1 MKDLN
6 LKSLKYRAI
15 APVIGVKQ
23 NIEGARYN
31 YKQSTENQEDMTT
44 AMAYYSA
51 LNSIRRERRRNIR
64 YKNGEQWSD
73 FVPDPDNPGKMI
85 EEQALIVRQGK
96 NPLKHNFIQQYIRN
110 IAGQAVVSERKSVV
124 ICRSTDDI
132 ELGEM
137 LTNALQQCTEL
148 NRFDSLRINA
158 VEELILAGIVVGKV
172 RYDFWSEKNRGDAR
186 IDNVN
191 FERVF
196 FNTDI
201 EDPRFMND
209 VNFIGEIHDYTY
221 EDLLRNFASTLEDEE
236 ELSHIYSNHKNRSLV
251 SAQEMKSSKMDTV
264 NISGSSV
271 TGDKCRVLEIW
282 KKQGRWVTYIHDY
295 GTGEEYVSFMT
306 LAEVEQV
313 NKQRKQQL
321 KDLGLDSDSIN
332 VTLYAEE
339 KYEHFWNV
347 KFLTADGWQLK
358 AMETP
363 YTHESHPYV
372 VSVLPMNNGG
382 IRSAIGDLID
392 SQRYINRLI
401 VLIDSIISNS
411 AKGVLMIPESA
422 IPEGLTIDD
431 FASEYVKSDGMIVY
445 RDKVGGDKPYQIT
458 KNSTNIGAT
467 DMLSLQHALFK
478 EISGLSGALQGHQAS
493 SNKPAS
499 LYAQEAQNS
508 SLNFAVLFKSLSLYE
523 KAVSEKTLKV
533 IMQYYTDTRYVDIA
547 GSSMSETA
555 KLYDP
560 EKVKNIV
567 DFYVCIEQS
576 ISSPV
581 FKLQTEEALL
591 DMLKS
596 RLIPL
601 DVFLENSQMP
611 YAKKIQT
618 TMKSINEKTE

>member
-51 LNSIRRERRRNIR
+51 LDSIRRERRRNIR

-191 FERVF
+191 FNRVF

-209 VNFIGEIHDYTY
+209 INFIGEIHDYTY
-221 EDLLRNFASTLEDEE
+221 EELLRNFADTKEDEAQ
-236 ELSHIYSNHKNRSLV
+236 LANIYSAYKDMLPL
-251 SAQEMKSSKMDTV
+251 SAPEMRNNKTEV
-264 NISGSSV
+264 ISAFANSTTS
-271 TGDKCRVLEIW
+271 DKCRVLEIW

-295 GTGEEYVSFMT
+295 GTGEEYTSTIT
-306 LAEVEQV
+306 LAEV
-313 NKQRKQQL
+313 
-321 KDLGLDSDSIN
+321 
-332 VTLYAEE
+332 
-339 KYEHFWNV
+339 
-347 KFLTADGWQLK
+347 K
-358 AMETP
+358 A
-363 YTHESHPYV
+363 
-372 VSVLPMNNGG
+372 
-382 IRSAIGDLID
+382 
-392 SQRYINRLI
+392 
-401 VLIDSIISNS
+401 
-411 AKGVLMIPESA
+411 
-422 IPEGLTIDD
+422 
-431 FASEYVKSDGMIVY
+431 
-445 RDKVGGDKPYQIT
+445 
-458 KNSTNIGAT
+458 
-467 DMLSLQHALFK
+467 
-478 EISGLSGALQGHQAS
+478 
-493 SNKPAS
+493 
-499 LYAQEAQNS
+499 
-508 SLNFAVLFKSLSLYE
+508 
-523 KAVSEKTLKV
+523 
-533 IMQYYTDTRYVDIA
+533 
-547 GSSMSETA
+547 
-555 KLYDP
+555 
-560 EKVKNIV
+560 
-567 DFYVCIEQS
+567 
-576 ISSPV
+576 
-581 FKLQTEEALL
+581 
-591 DMLKS
+591 
-596 RLIPL
+596 
-601 DVFLENSQMP
+601 
-611 YAKKIQT
+611 
-618 TMKSINEKTE
+618 INEQRLGDCKINSVQ